1 MKNSVW
7 KVIIQVVISVLSS
20 LLTILGGGAAGLF
33 HVMWMF

>member
-33 HVMWMF
+33 HVVWMF

>member
-1 MKNSVW
+1 MNKSVW

>member
-1 MKNSVW
+1 MNKSVW

-33 HVMWMF
+33 HVVWMF

>member
-1 MKNSVW
+1 MNKSVW

-33 HVMWMF
+33 HVVWVF